1 MEYQEYIESIA
12 RNFINEMKQLEL
24 AKTKTVE
31 AYNNLVFNLT
41 FLKDFLDREGVEN
54 KFEFNGEFPFLYFD
68 YHKCHHVVYINSN
81 QQAVLRYTIFGYT
94 QTYTK
99 VYDNSDNLIRFLQEL

>member
-1 MEYQEYIESIA
+1 MEYQEYIESVSH
-12 RNFINEMKQLEL
+12 NFIEEMKHLNEL
-24 AKTKTVE
+24 KAKAVE

-41 FLKDFLDREGVEN
+41 FLKDFLDREKVEN

-94 QTYTK
+94 QTYMK
-99 VYDNSDNLIRFLQEL
+99 VYDNSDDLIKFLQEL